1 MMFDRSSLMR
11 WKPILGAVLMGN
23 IVATADGLKSAA
35 SGAVLP
41 PGAMDKAPTPPG
53 GELPPDL
60 SELYELLGLP
70 KDLSKP
76 KASND
81 AALMDV
87 LAGLDAPSA
96 EDTNMVGY
104 ITFVDESPYQV
115 IQLLQRFTGETV
127 LMGPDLPNVKI
138 NYSSS
143 RELTQSQAITEIIS
157 ILSNYGIA
165 IMRRPYEVNGE
176 ILQQFAAVPSAAIA
190 SQAPQVIM
198 ELPIASSSGEYFSY
212 YFPLK
217 YIAMPDAE
225 AAIQRV
231 LTPNG
236 SSLFPVPKLGKILV
250 TDKLYNLVYIR
261 DLLAVLD
268 QPSNVNEGHFFFDLT
283 YAKASDV
290 QTSIKSILEGGYANN
305 FHGNVVIN
313 IDARSNRLIVVTHPT
328 NIPKLKSLI
337 DGLDADTASL
347 LQTECISLHYTSA
360 EKLVPIIK
368 ELISGQKQG
377 KTDAPK
383 EGLAKAEPVKAD
395 TASSSEFS
403 QHVTVVA
410 DERGNKVVASG
421 TSADI
426 KQIRKLIEGL
436 DVRLPQVRIEVIIT
450 EVKLTDQ
457 SQRGLNAFS
466 IGKNYPSAKDAVVT
480 PGTNSFIQDVSMS
493 AIAANGAGSPFV
505 LNGRFF
511 DRPFD
516 MNMVFQQ
523 AQTNSNV
530 RILSTPTIVTTHNR
544 EASIEVTSQRPIVK
558 DSLSSDKDNSTPAN
572 NTSIRSTI
580 EYKDIGIILKVKP
593 LIGLNGTIQLEIDQ
607 EISTSTDNANINGIL
622 QPIISKR
629 QAKSFVSA
637 QDQEVIILGGLRQNE
652 ITNNKGKLF
661 LLGDIPVLGSL
672 LFSPKTKVQ
681 STSELIIFIKPHI
694 MMPDEMPN
702 TKPMKSATEQT
713 AEIID
718 ISENRDNVL
727 QFLDTGTFPP
737 ITVQDMN
744 RFGST
749 LFEEKEPKPKPALPT
764 SEIPQILEDND
775 LPPVVP
781 DSPKNSS
788 TEALPGNSA
797 VAPVDGRVRPPVVIE
812 GVQYI
817 SE

>member
-1 MMFDRSSLMR
+1 
-11 WKPILGAVLMGN
+11 MGN
-23 IVATADGLKSAA
+23 IVATADDLKSAL
-35 SGAVLP
+35 SGMPLP
-41 PGAMDKAPTPPG
+41 PGSVNSAPILPQGDPK
-53 GELPPDL
+53 ELA
-60 SELYELLGLP
+60 ELMELLGLP
-70 KDLSKP
+70 KELQKP
-76 KASND
+76 KSPGD

-87 LAGLDAPSA
+87 LAGLDNPSS
-96 EDTNMVGY
+96 EDSNIVGN

-115 IQLLQRFTGETV
+115 IQLLQRFTGESV
-127 LMGPDLPNVKI
+127 LIGPDLPNVKI
-138 NYSSS
+138 NYNSS
-143 RELTQSQAITEIIS
+143 RELTQSQAIAEIIS
-157 ILSNYGIA
+157 VLSNYGIA
-165 IMRRPYEVNGE
+165 IMRRSYEVNGE
-176 ILQQFAAVPSAAIA
+176 LLQQFAAVPSAAV
-190 SQAPQVIM
+190 SNQAPQVLT

-217 YIAMPDAE
+217 YISIADAE

-250 TDKLYNLVYIR
+250 TDKLYNLVYVR

-268 QPSNVNEGHFFFDLT
+268 QPSNVNEDHFFFDLK

-328 NIPKLKSLI
+328 NITKLKSLI

-347 LQTECISLHYTSA
+347 LQTECIDLHYTSA
-360 EKLVPIIK
+360 EKVVPIIK

-383 EGLAKAEPVKAD
+383 EGLVKTEVAKAD
-395 TASSSEFS
+395 GASSSEFS

-457 SQRGLNAFS
+457 SQRGLSTFG
-466 IGKNYPSAKDAVVT
+466 IGKNYPSAAGGVVT
-480 PGTNSFIQDVSMS
+480 PGTNSFIQDVSTS
-493 AIAANGAGSPFV
+493 AISANGAGSPFV

-544 EASIEVTSQRPIVK
+544 EASIEVVSQKPIVK
-558 DSLSSDKDNSTPAN
+558 DSLSSDKDNATPAN

-607 EISTSTDNANINGIL
+607 EISTSNENANINGIL
-622 QPIISKR
+622 QPVISKR

-637 QDQEVIILGGLRQNE
+637 VDQEVIILGGLRQNE
-652 ITNNKGKLF
+652 VTDSKGKLF

-672 LFSPKTKVQ
+672 LFSPKTKVK

-694 MMPDEMPN
+694 MMPDETPMM
-702 TKPMKSATEQT
+702 KPMKSATLQT

-718 ISENRDNVL
+718 TSENRDNII
-727 QFLDTGTFPP
+727 QFLDKGTFPP
-737 ITVQDMN
+737 IPVQDMN

-749 LFEEKEPKPKPALPT
+749 LFEEKEPKPKPQLPT
-764 SEIPQILEDND
+764 SAIPEVLEAND

-781 DSPKNSS
+781 DAPAKNSTQGLTES
-788 TEALPGNSA
+788 TAFT
-797 VAPVDGRVRPPVVIE
+797 PVDGRVRPPVVIE

-817 SE
+817 SQ